1 MLQYS
6 NLSAHIVFTETQT
19 QKEKR
24 MASLQ
29 CEDYKTALDIAIGF
43 YEFDETI
50 DPKDKVYFQKRGYNS
65 WMVLLPIEFR

>member
-1 MLQYS
+1 
-6 NLSAHIVFTETQT
+6 
-19 QKEKR
+19 

>member
-6 NLSAHIVFTETQT
+6 ILSAHSYYTETQT

-29 CEDYKTALDIAIGF
+29 CKDYETALDIAIGF
-43 YEFDETI
+43 YGFDDTI

>member
-1 MLQYS
+1 
-6 NLSAHIVFTETQT
+6 
-19 QKEKR
+19 

-29 CEDYKTALDIAIGF
+29 CEDYETALDIAIGF
-43 YEFDETI
+43 YGFDDTI